1 MRVLDLYET
10 SVYDPA
16 EDRLNKRD
24 DDTRKPKLTL
34 KHLNKLR
41 KMREFKKLDM
51 KEREDFWEI
60 IYGIPEEPME
70 PAF

>member
-1 MRVLDLYET
+1 MRVLDIYEN
-10 SVYDPA
+10 SAYDPA
-16 EDRLNKRD
+16 EDRLNKRS

-51 KEREDFWEI
+51 KEREDFWQV
-60 IYGIPEEPME
+60 IYGVPEIPME
-70 PAF
+70 PQF